1 MIVACPHCRKK
12 NRLPADRLAQSP
24 TCGVCGKAMLE
35 GVLSLDAS
43 ALSEL
48 TQKPTN
54 IGAQALPVVV
64 DFWAPW
70 CGPCQQFAPTFAAA
84 AKQQGGRLVF
94 AKIDTEAHQSAAIA
108 HQIRSIPTLVVFH
121 RGQSIQRVSGAL
133 APTALAQLVSQVL
146 AQTQG

>member
-1 MIVACPHCRKK
+1 MIVACPHCHKK
-12 NRLPADRLAQSP
+12 NRLPVDRLAESP
-24 TCGVCGKAMLE
+24 ACGSCGKPMLE

-48 TQKPTN
+48 TKKPTN
-54 IGAQALPVVV
+54 LQARALPVMV

-84 AKQQGGRLVF
+84 AKQHGGRMVF
-94 AKIDTEAHQSAAIA
+94 AKIDTEAHQNVAIA
-108 HQIRSIPTLVVFH
+108 HQIRSIPTLLVFH

-133 APTALAQLVSQVL
+133 APSALAQLVAQVL
-146 AQTQG
+146 EQTKA

>member
-1 MIVACPHCRKK
+1 MVVACPHCHKK
-12 NRLPADRLAQSP
+12 NRLPVDRLAESP
-24 TCGVCGKAMLE
+24 DCGACGKPMLE

-54 IGAQALPVVV
+54 LQASTLPVIV

-84 AKQQGGRLVF
+84 AKQHGGRIAF
-94 AKIDTEAHQSAAIA
+94 TKIDTEAHQSVAIA

-133 APTALAQLVSQVL
+133 APSALQQLVRQVL
-146 AQTQG
+146 EQTKA

>member
-1 MIVACPHCRKK
+1 MVVACPHCHKK
-12 NRLPADRLAQSP
+12 NRLPVDRLAESP
-24 TCGVCGKAMLE
+24 ACGACGKPMLE

-54 IGAQALPVVV
+54 VQASTLPVMV

-84 AKQQGGRLVF
+84 AKQHGGRIAF
-94 AKIDTEAHQSAAIA
+94 AKIDTEEHQNVAIA

-121 RGQSIQRVSGAL
+121 HGQSIHRVSGAL
-133 APTALAQLVSQVL
+133 APSALQQLIAQVL
-146 AQTQG
+146 EQTKA

>member
-1 MIVACPHCRKK
+1 MIVACPHCQKK
-12 NRLPADRLAQSP
+12 NRLPVERLAQSP
-24 TCGVCGKAMLE
+24 TCGACAKPLLE

-54 IGAQALPVVV
+54 AQAGSLPVIV

-84 AKQQGGRLVF
+84 AKQHGGRMVF
-94 AKIDTEAHQSAAIA
+94 AKIDTEAHQSVAVA
-108 HQIRSIPTLVVFH
+108 HQIRSIPTLMVFH
-121 RGQSIQRVSGAL
+121 HGQSIQRVSGAL
-133 APTALAQLVSQVL
+133 APAALAQLVSQVFT
-146 AQTQG
+146 QTKA

>member
-1 MIVACPHCRKK
+1 MIVACPNCHKK
-12 NRLPADRLAQSP
+12 NRLPVDRLSESP
-24 TCGVCGKAMLE
+24 ACGTCSKPLLE

-54 IGAQALPVVV
+54 AQASALPVIV

-84 AKQQGGRLVF
+84 AKQHGGCMVF
-94 AKIDTEAHQSAAIA
+94 AKIDTEAHQNAAIA
-108 HQIRSIPTLVVFH
+108 HQIRSIPTIVVFH
-121 RGQSIQRVSGAL
+121 HGQSIQRVSGAL
-133 APTALAQLVSQVL
+133 APSALQRLVAQVL
-146 AQTQG
+146 EQARA

>member
-1 MIVACPHCRKK
+1 MIVACPHCHKK
-12 NRLPADRLAQSP
+12 NRLPDDRLTESP

-54 IGAQALPVVV
+54 TEARTLPVMV

-84 AKQQGGRLVF
+84 AKEHGGRLVF
-94 AKIDTEAHQSAAIA
+94 AKIDTEAHQSVAIA

-121 RGQSIQRVSGAL
+121 HGQSIQRVSGAL
-133 APTALAQLVSQVL
+133 APTALTQLVAQVL
-146 AQTQG
+146 AQTKG